1 MENISEPSTDAS
13 ISTGKTQEVMK
24 HTRVQHSSH

>member
-24 HTRVQHSSH
+24 HTGVHT